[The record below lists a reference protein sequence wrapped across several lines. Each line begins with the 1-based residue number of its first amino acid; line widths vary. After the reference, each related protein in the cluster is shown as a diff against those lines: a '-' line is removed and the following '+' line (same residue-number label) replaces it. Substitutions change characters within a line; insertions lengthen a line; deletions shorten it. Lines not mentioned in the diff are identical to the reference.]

1 MIVSSYYQIVNFL
14 IAAIIGS
21 ALGVVYDF
29 FKVLRLIGINGKIAA
44 FFEDIIFFLIC
55 TITIFSYYMQFTQG
69 KFRIY
74 AFIGAVLGF
83 FIYFLTVEK
92 IVFFI
97 VKKIYFFICKVF
109 SFVYNKIV
117 LKTAKFFYNS
127 IKKLVKAPLD
137 KIKRFL
143 RENICIFLKNL
154 LPKKRKML
162 YNIKRVSKKGK
173 GKVHNGK
180 RKDRQSTKAFF
191 C

>member
-1 MIVSSYYQIVNFL
+1 MIVSSYSQIVNFL

>member
-1 MIVSSYYQIVNFL
+1 MIVSSDLQVINFL
-14 IAAIIGS
+14 IAMLLGS

-29 FKVLRLIGINGKIAA
+29 FKVLRLIGINGRIAA

-55 TITIFSYYMQFTQG
+55 TITMFSYYMQFTQG

-83 FIYFLTVEK
+83 LIYFLTIEK

-97 VKKIYFFICKVF
+97 VKKVYFFICKVF
-109 SFVYNKIV
+109 SFLYNKIV
-117 LKTAKFFYNS
+117 LKVAKFLYFS
-127 IKKLVKAPLD
+127 IKKLVKVPFD
-137 KIKRFL
+137 IIKGFL

-173 GKVHNGK
+173 GKLRHGK